1 MSIEKKKYNKLVNHI
16 YTKYSLRY
24 ELKYSMKMIGII
36 LAFGL
41 ATMVGYSF
49 YLLKSQE
56 VMMMATIQHVLK
68 VNLMILI
75 AMISLIVISLLLDVI
90 IRKIRFD
97 EKRKKE
103 EFENYL
109 QEEFERMH
117 ASGKISSY
125 EIGRFYLFD
134 TLLDFDKDYTE
145 LGITL
150 DDVPKKQKQVK
161 GNKKKNSTVKKTN
174 TSEKV
179 KKKKKESNSDNIPK
193 QEPKKKKQTE
203 NKKKNNKKEVI
214 DHRARRLSHY

>member
-56 VMMMATIQHVLK
+56 VIMMGTIQHLLK
-68 VNLMILI
+68 VNLMIVI
-75 AMISLIVISLLLDVI
+75 GMVALIVISLLLDVI

-117 ASGKISSY
+117 ASGKIASY

-150 DDVPKKQKQVK
+150 DDAPRKQKQVK
-161 GNKKKNSTVKKTN
+161 GNKKKKSAVKKTN

-179 KKKKKESNSDNIPK
+179 KKKKKESNSDSITK

-203 NKKKNNKKEVI
+203 NKKKSSKKEVI
-214 DHRARRLSHY
+214 DHRARRFSHY

>member
-56 VMMMATIQHVLK
+56 VIMMGTIQHLLK
-68 VNLMILI
+68 VNLMIVI
-75 AMISLIVISLLLDVI
+75 GMVALIVISLLLDVI

-117 ASGKISSY
+117 ASGKIASY

-150 DDVPKKQKQVK
+150 DDAPRKQKQVK
-161 GNKKKNSTVKKTN
+161 GNKKKKSTVKKTN

-179 KKKKKESNSDNIPK
+179 KKKKKESNSNNITK

-203 NKKKNNKKEVI
+203 NKKKSSKKEVI
-214 DHRARRLSHY
+214 DHRARRFSHY

>member
-56 VMMMATIQHVLK
+56 VIMMGTIQHLLK
-68 VNLMILI
+68 VNLMIVI
-75 AMISLIVISLLLDVI
+75 GMVALIVISLLLDVI

-117 ASGKISSY
+117 ASGKIASY

-150 DDVPKKQKQVK
+150 DDAPRKQKQVK
-161 GNKKKNSTVKKTN
+161 GNKKKKSAVKKTN

-179 KKKKKESNSDNIPK
+179 KKKKKESNSDNITK

-203 NKKKNNKKEVI
+203 NKKKSSKKEVI
-214 DHRARRLSHY
+214 DHRARRFSHY

>member
-1 MSIEKKKYNKLVNHI
+1 
-16 YTKYSLRY
+16 
-24 ELKYSMKMIGII
+24 MIAII

-56 VMMMATIQHVLK
+56 VIMMATIQHVLK

-150 DDVPKKQKQVK
+150 DDAPKKQKQVK

-179 KKKKKESNSDNIPK
+179 KKKKKESNSNNIPK

>member
-41 ATMVGYSF
+41 ATMLGYSF

-56 VMMMATIQHVLK
+56 VIMMGTIQHLLK
-68 VNLMILI
+68 VNLMIVI
-75 AMISLIVISLLLDVI
+75 GMVALIVISLLLDVI

-117 ASGKISSY
+117 ASGKIASY

-150 DDVPKKQKQVK
+150 DDAPRKQKQVK
-161 GNKKKNSTVKKTN
+161 GNKKKKSAVKKTN

-179 KKKKKESNSDNIPK
+179 KKKKKESNSDNITK

-203 NKKKNNKKEVI
+203 NKKKSSKKEVI
-214 DHRARRLSHY
+214 DHRARRFSHY